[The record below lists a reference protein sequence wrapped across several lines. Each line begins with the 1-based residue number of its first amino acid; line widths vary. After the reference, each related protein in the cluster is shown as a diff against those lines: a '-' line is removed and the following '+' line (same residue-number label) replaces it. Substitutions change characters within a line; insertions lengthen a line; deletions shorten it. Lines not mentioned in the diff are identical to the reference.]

1 MILNIIKGLWKW
13 AKWILLILILGL
25 LILALRIFIIDKD
38 YNGAKMAK
46 ERKDKISSSVTD
58 TTDGS
63 SNSGL
68 GSDSS
73 SSSKS
78 GSSSDSSSGS
88 SSTDNRTI
96 GQKVV
101 DGAKGI
107 ANATVKGYKEDEEYI
122 YNPIDFDEWF
132 LMFEGENNEA
142 AIRNVLEHLLENSN
156 GNFYAR
162 TSVTAVGFGQNNTVS
177 YNGDLAS
184 YQNGIQEMI
193 NNVIAGTYEISFK
206 YAGIMTYVNEIVI
219 TRK

>member
-78 GSSSDSSSGS
+78 GSSSDSSSS
-88 SSTDNRTI
+88 SADNRTI

-177 YNGDLAS
+177 YNGDLVS